1 LALADSD
8 RNARFREHEGSLPVF
23 HYTAVPLAGGRPV
36 KGTLDAESARQA
48 RAVLKERG
56 LLAAEIEQQK
66 SGTSERS
73 RLRLGSS
80 LLTRFSRQL
89 SALLDAGL
97 TVDEALTVLA
107 DQSDNEREKRLI
119 AVLRGDIA
127 SGLSVSAA
135 MTALSRAFPSFYPTL
150 VKAGEESGH
159 LAGVMQRL
167 AVYLEERAELISK
180 VALAFIYP
188 AVVFVVST
196 LVIIGM
202 LTWVVPQMV
211 QVFQGARQTLPLMTR
226 VLLAISAFV
235 GDWGIWMLMAT
246 VTAGVF
252 FAVAM
257 RGDVFRMR
265 VHALRL
271 DLPFFG
277 HFERAANTAR
287 FSSTLAILVGSGVPL
302 LSALAAA
309 EGVMTNQVQ
318 RAAANAAA
326 AQVREGMG
334 LSRALAM
341 TRQFPPILI
350 HLTASGEVTGRLD
363 RMLERAAQ
371 ELSRELSRRIE
382 TFTTLLGPAVV
393 LLMGG
398 VVLFIVLAILLP
410 VFEIN
415 QFVK

>member
-1 LALADSD
+1 
-8 RNARFREHEGSLPVF
+8 LPVF
-23 HYTAVPLAGGRPV
+23 HYTAIPLAGGRPV

-56 LLAAEIEQQK
+56 LLTAEIEALK
-66 SGTSERS
+66 SGTAERS
-73 RLRLGSS
+73 RLRLGSA

-119 AVLRGDIA
+119 TVLRGDIA
-127 SGLSVSAA
+127 SGLSLSAA
-135 MTALSRAFPSFYPTL
+135 MAALPRSFPSFYPTL
-150 VKAGEESGH
+150 IKAGEESGR
-159 LAGVMQRL
+159 LPGVMQRL
-167 AVYLEERAELISK
+167 AVYLEERAELISR

-188 AVVFVVST
+188 AVVFVVSM
-196 LVIIGM
+196 LVIVGM

-211 QVFQGARQTLPLMTR
+211 QVFQGARQALPLMTR
-226 VLLAISAFV
+226 VLLSISAFV
-235 GDWGIWMLMAT
+235 GDWGVWMLAALAI
-246 VTAGVF
+246 AGAL
-252 FAVAM
+252 FAAAM
-257 RGDVFRMR
+257 RGQAFRLR

-271 DLPFFG
+271 DLPVFG

-309 EGVMTNQVQ
+309 EGVMTNEVQ
-318 RAAANAAA
+318 RAAASAAA
-326 AQVREGMG
+326 TQVREGMG

-382 TFTTLLGPAVV
+382 AFTSLLGPAVV

>member
-1 LALADSD
+1 M
-8 RNARFREHEGSLPVF
+8 PVF
-23 HYTAVPLAGGRPV
+23 RYIAIPLSGGRPV
-36 KGTLDAESARQA
+36 KGMLDAESVRQA
-48 RAVLKERG
+48 RAALKERG
-56 LLAAEIEQQK
+56 LLASEISAQR
-66 SGTSERS
+66 GDAVERF
-73 RLRLGSS
+73 RQRLGSA

-97 TVDEALTVLA
+97 TVDESLVVLA

-119 AVLRGDIA
+119 ASLRSDIA
-127 SGLSVSAA
+127 GGLSVSTAMAA
-135 MTALSRAFPSFYPTL
+135 MPRAFPLFYPTL
-150 VKAGEESGH
+150 VKAGEESGR
-159 LAGVMQRL
+159 LASVMQRL
-167 AVYLEERAELISK
+167 AVYLEERADLIAK

-188 AVVFVVST
+188 AVVFMVST
-196 LVIIGM
+196 LVIVGM

-226 VLLAISAFV
+226 LLLSISAFV
-235 GDWGIWMLMAT
+235 GDWGLWLLVA
-246 VTAGVF
+246 VVLAGAL

-257 RGDVFRMR
+257 RRDSFCLR
-265 VHALRL
+265 VHAWRL
-271 DLPFFG
+271 DLPVFG

-287 FSSTLAILVGSGVPL
+287 FASTLAILAGSGVPL
-302 LSALAAA
+302 LSALAAV
-309 EGVMTNQVQ
+309 EGVMTNRVL

-326 AQVREGMG
+326 AQVREGMS
-334 LSRALAM
+334 LSRALAG

-350 HLTASGEVTGRLD
+350 HLTASGEATGRLD
-363 RMLERAAQ
+363 CMLERAAQ

-382 TFTTLLGPAVV
+382 AFTTLLGPAVV
-393 LLMGG
+393 LVMGG

>member
-1 LALADSD
+1 
-8 RNARFREHEGSLPVF
+8 LPVF
-23 HYTAVPLAGGRPV
+23 HYIAIPLAGGRPV

-48 RAVLKERG
+48 RAMLKERG
-56 LLAAEIEQQK
+56 LLAAEIEALK
-66 SGTSERS
+66 SGTAERS
-73 RLRLGSS
+73 RLRLGGA

-127 SGLSVSAA
+127 SGLSLSAA
-135 MTALSRAFPSFYPTL
+135 MAALPRSFPSFYPTL
-150 VKAGEESGH
+150 IKAGEESGR
-159 LAGVMQRL
+159 LPGVMQRL
-167 AVYLEERAELISK
+167 AVYLEERAELISR

-188 AVVFVVST
+188 AVVFVVSM
-196 LVIIGM
+196 LVIVGM

-226 VLLAISAFV
+226 ALLSISAFV
-235 GDWGIWMLMAT
+235 GAWGVWMLAALAI
-246 VTAGVF
+246 AGAL
-252 FAVAM
+252 FAAAM
-257 RGDVFRMR
+257 RGQAFRLR

-271 DLPFFG
+271 DLPVFG

-309 EGVMTNQVQ
+309 EGVMTNEVQ
-318 RAAANAAA
+318 RAAASAAA
-326 AQVREGMG
+326 TQVREGMG

-382 TFTTLLGPAVV
+382 AFTSLLGPAVV

>member
-1 LALADSD
+1 M
-8 RNARFREHEGSLPVF
+8 PVF
-23 HYTAVPLAGGRPV
+23 SYTAIPLAGGRPV
-36 KGTLDAESARQA
+36 KGTLDVESARQA
-48 RAVLKERG
+48 RVVLKERG
-56 LLAAEIEQQK
+56 LLATEIESQK
-66 SGTSERS
+66 SGVAERS
-73 RLRLGSS
+73 RLRLGSA

-119 AVLRGDIA
+119 AILRSDIA

-135 MTALSRAFPSFYPTL
+135 MVAMPRSFPSFYPTL

-188 AVVFVVST
+188 AVVFVVSA
-196 LVIIGM
+196 LVIVGM

-226 VLLAISAFV
+226 LLLSISAFV
-235 GDWGIWMLMAT
+235 GDWGLWIVALT
-246 VTAGVF
+246 VL
-252 FAVAM
+252 AVVLFVSAM
-257 RGDVFRMR
+257 RHNAFRLR
-265 VHALRL
+265 VHAWRL
-271 DLPFFG
+271 DLPVFG

-287 FSSTLAILVGSGVPL
+287 FASTLAILVGSGVPL

-309 EGVMTNQVQ
+309 EGVMTNRVQ

-326 AQVREGMG
+326 LQVREGMG
-334 LSRALAM
+334 LSRALAG

-350 HLTASGEVTGRLD
+350 HLASSGEATGRLD

-382 TFTTLLGPAVV
+382 AFTTLLGPAVV

>member
-1 LALADSD
+1 
-8 RNARFREHEGSLPVF
+8 LPAF
-23 HYTAVPLAGGRPV
+23 HYTAIPLAGGRAV
-36 KGTLDAESARQA
+36 NGMLEAESARQA
-48 RAVLKERG
+48 RAMLRERG
-56 LLAAEIEQQK
+56 LLAAEIETRR
-66 SGTSERS
+66 SGATERS
-73 RLRLGSS
+73 RLRLGSA

-97 TVDEALTVLA
+97 TVDEALMVLA
-107 DQSDNEREKRLI
+107 DQSDDEREKRLI
-119 AVLRGDIA
+119 AILRDDIA
-127 SGLSVSAA
+127 GGLSVSAA
-135 MTALSRAFPSFYPTL
+135 MAALPRSFPSFYPTL
-150 VKAGEESGH
+150 VKAGEESGR

-167 AVYLEERAELISK
+167 AVYLEERAELISR

-188 AVVFVVST
+188 AVVFAVSA
-196 LVIIGM
+196 LVIVGM

-226 VLLAISAFV
+226 ALLSISAFV
-235 GDWGIWMLMAT
+235 GGWGLWLLALAVIAAAL
-246 VTAGVF
+246 
-252 FAVAM
+252 FAAAM
-257 RGDVFRMR
+257 RHEAFCLR

-271 DLPFFG
+271 DLPVFG

-287 FSSTLAILVGSGVPL
+287 FSSTLAILAGSGVPL

-309 EGVMTNQVQ
+309 EGVMTNRVQ

-326 AQVREGMG
+326 DQVREGMG

-341 TRQFPPILI
+341 TRQFPPILV
-350 HLTASGEVTGRLD
+350 HLAASGEATGRLD
-363 RMLERAAQ
+363 AMLERAAQ

-382 TFTTLLGPAVV
+382 VFTTLLGPAVV

-415 QFVK
+415 QFVR

>member
-1 LALADSD
+1 
-8 RNARFREHEGSLPVF
+8 LPVF
-23 HYTAVPLAGGRPV
+23 SYTAIPLAGGRPV
-36 KGTLDAESARQA
+36 KGTLDVESARQA

-56 LLAAEIEQQK
+56 LLATEIESQK
-66 SGTSERS
+66 SGVTERS
-73 RLRLGSS
+73 RLRLGGA

-97 TVDEALTVLA
+97 TADEALTVLA

-119 AVLRGDIA
+119 AILRSDIA
-127 SGLSVSAA
+127 SGLSISAA
-135 MTALSRAFPSFYPTL
+135 MTAMPRSFPSFYPTL
-150 VKAGEESGH
+150 VKAGEESGR

-167 AVYLEERAELISK
+167 AVYLEERSELISK

-196 LVIIGM
+196 LVIVGM

-235 GDWGIWMLMAT
+235 GDWGLWMLAAA
-246 VTAGVF
+246 VLAGVLF
-252 FAVAM
+252 VVAM
-257 RGDVFRMR
+257 RQDSFRLR
-265 VHALRL
+265 VHAWRL
-271 DLPFFG
+271 DLPVFG

-287 FSSTLAILVGSGVPL
+287 FASTLSILVGSGVPL
-302 LSALAAA
+302 LSALSAA
-309 EGVMTNQVQ
+309 EGVMTNRVQ
-318 RAAANAAA
+318 RAAANTAAI
-326 AQVREGMG
+326 QVREGMG
-334 LSRALAM
+334 LSRALAG

-350 HLTASGEVTGRLD
+350 HLASSGEATGRLD

-382 TFTTLLGPAVV
+382 AFTTLLGPAVV

>member
-1 LALADSD
+1 
-8 RNARFREHEGSLPVF
+8 LPVF
-23 HYTAVPLAGGRPV
+23 HYTAVPLAGGRSV
-36 KGTLDAESARQA
+36 KGTLDVESARQA
-48 RAVLKERG
+48 RATLKERG
-56 LLAAEIEQQK
+56 LLVVEIEAQK
-66 SGTSERS
+66 SGTAERS

-135 MTALSRAFPSFYPTL
+135 MAALPRAFPSFYPTL

-167 AVYLEERAELISK
+167 AAYLEERAELISK

-196 LVIIGM
+196 LVIVGM

-211 QVFQGARQTLPLMTR
+211 QVFQGAHQTLPLATR
-226 VLLAISAFV
+226 LLLAISAFV
-235 GDWGIWMLMAT
+235 GDWGLGMLALAVMAS
-246 VTAGVF
+246 VF
-252 FAVAM
+252 FIVAM
-257 RGDVFRMR
+257 RGEAFRLR

-271 DLPFFG
+271 DLPVFG

-302 LSALAAA
+302 LSALSAA

-326 AQVREGMG
+326 AQVREGMS

-350 HLTASGEVTGRLD
+350 HLTASGEATGRLD

-382 TFTTLLGPAVV
+382 AFTTLLGPAVV